1 LGNYVV
7 NDEPRFYWKQAG
19 KKQSNKNWVAG
30 GDMVRTMVKIGRF
43 DLKNLFTIFLRTS
56 DVAYVSYLDKA
67 KTKDHQT

>member
-1 LGNYVV
+1 LETSRKETIKQELGG
-7 NDEPRFYWKQAG
+7 R
-19 KKQSNKNWVAG
+19 

>member
-1 LGNYVV
+1 METSRKETIKQELGG
-7 NDEPRFYWKQAG
+7 RGQ
-19 KKQSNKNWVAG
+19 

-67 KTKDHQT
+67 KNKDHQT